1 MRPTTNCAR
10 RRRAPKRSDFIDR
23 NPDGLEAR
31 VGERG
36 RLLSG
41 GERQRLAVAR
51 ALLKDPPILIL
62 DEATS
67 ALDPVTEARLNL
79 ALDEVMKGRT
89 TFVIAHRLAT
99 IREATRILVFRQGR
113 IVETGTFDELT
124 RRGGFFTELV
134 AGAVRDAERRRCERS
149 EAIQSAAYRPLD
161 CFVAIALRNDG
172 QRSRSR
178 MLT

>member
-1 MRPTTNCAR
+1 NLRVGKPDATDDELRAAAAR
-10 RRRAPKRSDFIDR
+10 AQASDFIDR
-23 NPDGLEAR
+23 NPDGLEVR

-51 ALLKDPPILIL
+51 ALLKVPPILIL

-99 IREATRILVFRQGR
+99 IREATRILVFRNGR

-124 RRGGFFTELV
+124 RRGGFFSELV
-134 AGAVRDAERRRCERS
+134 AAQFGAPVVTS
-149 EAIQSAAYRPLD
+149 EAKQSSPAA
-161 CFVAIALRNDG
+161 
-172 QRSRSR
+172 
-178 MLT
+178 